1 MKNKKLLSEIKNIS
15 QIMGYD
21 TSKTLS
27 EQQSY
32 GLPYTIKNLPTGKI
46 LSRSELGKYMAN

>member
-46 LSRSELGKYMAN
+46 L